1 MATTRLVTPAL
12 FCTLEPGRVDGIL
25 LDAPVVELESG
36 VELAQADLAGVCLI
50 VVDEGVVI
58 VRAEHLGSARGI
70 VTCHAGPGRLVLPPG
85 DGEAVRTLTPTRAML
100 LTTGIRDRLFAVP
113 EAAVLLFDA
122 LAATLRQKHETIATL
137 ASIHH
142 VDRVRDKLIQLAR
155 EHGRVRRDGVLL
167 DFPLTHELLGEMV
180 GSARETVTRAL
191 DELEEEGF
199 VTRRGRS
206 YRLNVAP
213 EVLGTQSPAL

>member
-100 LTTGIRDRLFAVP
+100 LTTSIRDRLFAVP
-113 EAAVLLFDA
+113 EAAVLLFD
-122 LAATLRQKHETIATL
+122 ETAATL

>member
-1 MATTRLVTPAL
+1 
-12 FCTLEPGRVDGIL
+12 
-25 LDAPVVELESG
+25 
-36 VELAQADLAGVCLI
+36 
-50 VVDEGVVI
+50 
-58 VRAEHLGSARGI
+58 
-70 VTCHAGPGRLVLPPG
+70 
-85 DGEAVRTLTPTRAML
+85 
-100 LTTGIRDRLFAVP
+100 
-113 EAAVLLFDA
+113 
-122 LAATLRQKHETIATL
+122 
-137 ASIHH
+137 
-142 VDRVRDKLIQLAR
+142 VRDKLIQLAR

>member
-1 MATTRLVTPAL
+1 MATTRLATPAL
-12 FCTLEPGRVDGIL
+12 FCTLEAGLVGRIL
-25 LDAPVVELESG
+25 LDAPVLEFGAGAELS
-36 VELAQADLAGVCLI
+36 ASDLPGVCLI
-50 VVDEGVVI
+50 LLEDGLAI
-58 VRAEHLGSARGI
+58 VRAEHVGSARAI
-70 VTCHAGPGRLVLPPG
+70 VTCHAGPGRVVLPPG
-85 DGEAVRTLTPTRAML
+85 EGETLRMLTPARAML
-100 LTTGIRDRLFAVP
+100 VTTDVRDRLFAVP
-113 EAAVLLFDA
+113 DAAVLLFDA

-142 VDRVRDKLIQLAR
+142 VDRVRDKLIQLGR

-213 EVLGTQSPAL
+213 EVLGPQSPAL